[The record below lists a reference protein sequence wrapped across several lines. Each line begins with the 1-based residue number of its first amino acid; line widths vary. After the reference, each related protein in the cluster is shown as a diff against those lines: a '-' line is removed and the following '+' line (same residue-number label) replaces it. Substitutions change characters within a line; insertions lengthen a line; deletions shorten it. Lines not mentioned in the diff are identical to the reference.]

1 MELENNK
8 KTNVLRDI
16 GPFARAKTNLDKFV
30 WNFMIFYTT
39 AMTVEM
45 WKKAEKENPE
55 EPDALLLTASAMA
68 TMRGVFDLVLDRDD
82 GVWD

>member
-1 MELENNK
+1 MELEKNK

-39 AMTVEM
+39 AMTVQL
-45 WKKAEKENPE
+45 WKTAEEKSE
-55 EPDALLLTASAMA
+55 EADALLLKSSAEL

-82 GVWD
+82 GVWN

>member
-16 GPFARAKTNLDKFV
+16 GPFDRAKTNLDKFV

-45 WKKAEKENPE
+45 WKKAEKANPE

-82 GVWD
+82 GVRD